1 LLLLVARWWRGVS
14 HPQNQAACVFFSGVG
29 DSLGHVL
36 LEYNQLPRLTQQA
49 VVPAVVA
56 GVAGASYISRDG
68 ALSLPIEDRQHVVS
82 SFRGVCFGNLGAD
95 A

>member
-36 LEYNQLPRLTQQA
+36 LEYNQLPISA
-49 VVPAVVA
+49 VIAPFIA
-56 GVAGASYISRDG
+56 
-68 ALSLPIEDRQHVVS
+68 H
-82 SFRGVCFGNLGAD
+82 
-95 A
+95 